1 MASVATSLG
10 AAEEGALIEFL
21 RERSEMFAWHPAD
34 MPSVP
39 KELPE
44 HALNIY
50 HRVRR
55 VAQSLRRFSWPKRKA
70 ILKELYRLQ
79 DAKFISETVD
89 TTWVAN
95 PVLVPKK
102 IPTKSACA
110 LILHISINN
119 TQKDHFPTLRIDQI
133 IDAIAG
139 YECLSFL
146 DAYSGYHQISLKE
159 DDQDKTAF
167 IMPYGLYY
175 YQAIPFGLKNAG
187 ATYQRMMQKCL
198 KEQIGKSIQV

>member
-1 MASVATSLG
+1 
-10 AAEEGALIEFL
+10 
-21 RERSEMFAWHPAD
+21 
-34 MPSVP
+34 
-39 KELPE
+39 
-44 HALNIY
+44 
-50 HRVRR
+50 
-55 VAQSLRRFSWPKRKA
+55 
-70 ILKELYRLQ
+70 
-79 DAKFISETVD
+79 
-89 TTWVAN
+89 VAN

-198 KEQIGKSIQV
+198 EEQIGKSIQV